1 MVFDSKIKQKLFW
14 DRLLA
19 EEIRKTFISLWEGTK
34 SSISPDS
41 LFHVIWKVV
50 PRFRGYQQQDAHEF
64 LRYILDHLHTE
75 LMQVSNAGI
84 KQTSLGKDNSIVTTI
99 FGGVLQNE
107 VICLNC
113 NQQFKKNDPFLDLSL
128 DIPVERKHKSQRLN
142 DNCNENN
149 KYDLFDCLASF
160 IQLEELADSELYYC
174 PNCKQKHKS
183 TKKFWIRRLPNVL
196 CLHLKRFRWN
206 NYFRTKVDS
215 VIEFPLR
222 GLDMNKYIL
231 NNMVRIFENF
241 IN

>member
-1 MVFDSKIKQKLFW
+1 MGLNLKFKAIWLFDDK
-14 DRLLA
+14 
-19 EEIRKTFISLWEGTK
+19 SLT
-34 SSISPDS
+34 SSSSRP
-41 LFHVIWKVV
+41 
-50 PRFRGYQQQDAHEF
+50 PNRFRGYQQQDAHEF

-75 LMQVSNAGI
+75 LVQINGCTNNNLFNSKLNFN
-84 KQTSLGKDNSIVTTI
+84 KENSSIVTAI
-99 FGGVLQNE
+99 FGGILQNE

-113 NQQFKKNDPFLDLSL
+113 KQDFKKNDPFLDLSL

-174 PNCKQKHKS
+174 PNCKEKQKS

-206 NYFRTKVDS
+206 AHFRTKVDS
-215 VIEFPLR
+215 VVEFPLKS
-222 GLDMNKYIL
+222 LDMSKYIL
-231 NNMVRIFENF
+231 DNVVSVRGFKPFEL
-241 IN
+241 